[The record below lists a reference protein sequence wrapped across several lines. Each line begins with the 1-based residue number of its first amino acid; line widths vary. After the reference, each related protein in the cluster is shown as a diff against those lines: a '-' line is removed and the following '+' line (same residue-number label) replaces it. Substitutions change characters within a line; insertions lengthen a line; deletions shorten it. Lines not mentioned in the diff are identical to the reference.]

1 MFVIRSNERTLQ
13 RKCQALEELNSTIV
27 KENKKLKVELVE
39 AEIAV
44 QQRFGY
50 LERYKDLANFKISS
64 LQTQLEECV
73 PCSKLDQVNKEY
85 NQVVENYRQV
95 LDKQDRSEQLCVSL
109 QQTEE
114 LNKKYSSELD
124 FLKQELETAKEKANT
139 MEETLERMKNFSIP
153 GSSFKP
159 VENDSSIISLAKRLT
174 ALEMKELNERQ
185 KADHAQRMYDQQRIL
200 LRDVENR
207 NIELEHNFSQL
218 SKKYL
223 HLEKSE
229 QQLREKL
236 SEYVPKMIND
246 QDKAR
251 IKDLEKQENMLKLEI
266 SRLRELTEIT
276 LYQAAST
283 KFINDISKVQ
293 LENLE
298 LIDVQS
304 LNDDSSSIG
313 KLHRQLILMQI
324 SEATA
329 IRKLQYAESKCK
341 KLEAQ
346 LIRTEQKYD
355 RDNYDFFTSKKEY
368 ISKIFYLRSTVQDL
382 RHKYAGSI
390 PLKQQERFN
399 AAKDKIGQ
407 IQKELSEKI
416 RQINQEKNE
425 VSDRLAEYEARLK
438 EIDLLK
444 KSALIGKDG
453 SVRFNEKFLDSFKK
467 IEQVK
472 MMNLKLERAN
482 QRYKDEARKN

>member
-1 MFVIRSNERTLQ
+1 MYVIRSNERTLL
-13 RKCQALEELNSTIV
+13 RKCVALEELNSAIT
-27 KENKKLKVELVE
+27 KENKKLQVQLVE

-64 LQTQLEECV
+64 MQLQLENCV
-73 PCSKLDQVNKEY
+73 PSSKLEKVNKEY
-85 NQVVENYRQV
+85 NQLVENYRQI
-95 LDKQDRSEQLCVSL
+95 LDKQDRSEQLSICL

-114 LNKKYSSELD
+114 LNKKYLSELE
-124 FLKQELETAKEKANT
+124 FLKKELESAKEKANT
-139 MEETLERMKNFSIP
+139 MEETLERMKNISVS
-153 GSSFKP
+153 GQSFKIT
-159 VENDSSIISLAKRLT
+159 ENDSSLISIAKRLT

-200 LRDVENR
+200 LREIENR
-207 NIELEHNFSQL
+207 NIELEQNFSQI

-223 HLEKSE
+223 QLEKSE
-229 QQLREKL
+229 QNLREKL
-236 SEYVPKMIND
+236 SEYVPKYLND

-251 IKDLEKQENMLKLEI
+251 IKDLEKQETILKLEI

-283 KFINDISKVQ
+283 RFINDISKVQ
-293 LENLE
+293 IENLD
-298 LIDVQS
+298 LIDIQS
-304 LNDDSSSIG
+304 LNEDSNNIG

-368 ISKIFYLRSTVQDL
+368 ISKIFYLRSTIQDL

-390 PLKQQERFN
+390 PLKQQEKFN
-399 AAKDKIGQ
+399 ITKDKLSK
-407 IQKELSEKI
+407 IQHELNEKLA
-416 RQINQEKNE
+416 QINQEKHE
-425 VSDRLAEYEARLK
+425 IGDRLAEYEARLK
-438 EIDLLK
+438 EMDLLR
-444 KSALIGKDG
+444 KSAIIGKDG
-453 SVRFNEKFLDSFKK
+453 NVRFNEKFLDSFKK
-467 IEQVK
+467 IETVK
-472 MMNLKLERAN
+472 IMNLKLERAN
-482 QRYKDEARKN
+482 KRYKDEVSFY

>member
-1 MFVIRSNERTLQ
+1 MYVIRSNERTLL
-13 RKCQALEELNSTIV
+13 RKCVALEELNSAIT
-27 KENKKLKVELVE
+27 KENKKLQVQLVE

-64 LQTQLEECV
+64 MQLQLENCV
-73 PCSKLDQVNKEY
+73 PSSKLEKVNKEY
-85 NQVVENYRQV
+85 NQLVENYRQI
-95 LDKQDRSEQLCVSL
+95 LDKQDRSEQLSISL

-114 LNKKYSSELD
+114 LNKKYLSELE
-124 FLKQELETAKEKANT
+124 FLKKELESAKEKANT
-139 MEETLERMKNFSIP
+139 MEETLERMKNISVS
-153 GSSFKP
+153 GQSFKIT
-159 VENDSSIISLAKRLT
+159 ENDSSLISIAKRLT

-200 LRDVENR
+200 LREIENR
-207 NIELEHNFSQL
+207 NIELEQNFSQI

-223 HLEKSE
+223 QLEKSE
-229 QQLREKL
+229 QNLREKL
-236 SEYVPKMIND
+236 SEYVPKYLND

-251 IKDLEKQENMLKLEI
+251 IKDLEKQETILKLEI

-283 KFINDISKVQ
+283 RFINDISKVQ
-293 LENLE
+293 IENLD
-298 LIDVQS
+298 LIDIQS
-304 LNDDSSSIG
+304 LNEDSNNIG

-368 ISKIFYLRSTVQDL
+368 ISKIFYLRSTIQDL

-390 PLKQQERFN
+390 PLKQQEKFN
-399 AAKDKIGQ
+399 TTKDKLSK
-407 IQKELSEKI
+407 IQHELNEKLA
-416 RQINQEKNE
+416 QINQEKHE
-425 VSDRLAEYEARLK
+425 IGDRLAEYEARLK
-438 EIDLLK
+438 EMDLLR
-444 KSALIGKDG
+444 KSAVIGKDG
-453 SVRFNEKFLDSFKK
+453 NVRFNEKFLDSFKK
-467 IEQVK
+467 IETVK
-472 MMNLKLERAN
+472 IMNLKLERAN
-482 QRYKDEARKN
+482 KRYKDEVSFY